1 MELHLR
7 MSSSPLDAK
16 ISREP
21 ILNQDFAKRRTIA
34 AACYRKKWSLICFLC
49 FHRPFKATVML
60 NNWNKVEK
68 VRVGGSS
75 IGLEYFITCTVCTT
89 YHIIITITLHNMTAN
104 YGLLSTRHTISDMTV
119 FLSWTIISFGNIFKK
134 YDIFK
139 SYYLWHMR
147 VFLSWTIIFFG
158 KIFKQ

>member
-49 FHRPFKATVML
+49 FHRPFKATVMM

-68 VRVGGSS
+68 VHVGGSS
-75 IGLEYFITCTVCTT
+75 IGFEYFITCTVCTT
-89 YHIIITITLHNMTAN
+89 YHIIITITLHSMIVKLWIAVYKT
-104 YGLLSTRHTISDMTV
+104 YYFWYDSIS
-119 FLSWTIISFGNIFKK
+119 FLSDNF
-134 YDIFK
+134 
-139 SYYLWHMR
+139 LWQN
-147 VFLSWTIIFFG
+147 F
-158 KIFKQ
+158 

>member
-7 MSSSPLDAK
+7 RSSSPLDAK

-68 VRVGGSS
+68 VHLRGSN
-75 IGLEYFITCTVCTT
+75 IGLEYSITCTVCM
-89 YHIIITITLHNMTAN
+89 YHITITITLHNMIVRLWIAVYKT
-104 YGLLSTRHTISDMTV
+104 YYFWYDSI
-119 FLSWTIISFGNIFKK
+119 SWTIISFGKIFKK

-139 SYYLWHMR
+139 SYY
-147 VFLSWTIIFFG
+147 
-158 KIFKQ
+158 

>member
-49 FHRPFKATVML
+49 FHRPFKATVMM
-60 NNWNKVEK
+60 NNWNKAEK
-68 VRVGGSS
+68 VHVGGSS

-89 YHIIITITLHNMTAN
+89 YHIIITWQLPYLSLNYLNMIVKLWIAVYKT
-104 YGLLSTRHTISDMTV
+104 YYFWYDS
-119 FLSWTIISFGNIFKK
+119 ISFLNDNF
-134 YDIFK
+134 
-139 SYYLWHMR
+139 LWQN
-147 VFLSWTIIFFG
+147 F
-158 KIFKQ
+158 